1 MSLLKIHQIKSLIPP
16 EKEEINTCYMQDNN
30 EYDLNKIDY
39 FSYYGHF
46 IYHSTTYFS
55 TEKVP
60 MQVPAILDSGA
71 SITILND
78 LRFFQMDKFQY
89 YTKPRNLGT
98 YNQDCQ
104 DSSEGDAIGEG
115 PVDIKINHSK
125 LNKSIIIHIN
135 RAIYTPKTRIN
146 VLSEGYL
153 QKYLNVDI
161 RTSNNFKYLTKDE
174 KNLLKYALHIIIFI
188 KN

>member
-1 MSLLKIHQIKSLIPP
+1 M
-16 EKEEINTCYMQDNN
+16 
-30 EYDLNKIDY
+30 
-39 FSYYGHF
+39 
-46 IYHSTTYFS
+46 
-55 TEKVP
+55 
-60 MQVPAILDSGA
+60 
-71 SITILND
+71 
-78 LRFFQMDKFQY
+78 
-89 YTKPRNLGT
+89 
-98 YNQDCQ
+98 
-104 DSSEGDAIGEG
+104 
-115 PVDIKINHSK
+115 DIKINHSE

-135 RAIYTPKTRIN
+135 RAIYTPRTRIN